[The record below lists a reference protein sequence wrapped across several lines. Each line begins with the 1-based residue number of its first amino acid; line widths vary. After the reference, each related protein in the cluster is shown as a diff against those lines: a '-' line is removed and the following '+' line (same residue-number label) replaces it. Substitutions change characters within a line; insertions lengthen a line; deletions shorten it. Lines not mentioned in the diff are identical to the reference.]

1 MLFGLSLFS
10 LMQLSATGQGA
21 AGPLSLSACRK
32 GAFLVFSDDRHHT
45 TTGIGGSVY
54 KSPHPA
60 TPSFSTSP
68 QQHTPHLHPVPF
80 LSCASARRLKKV
92 ECETDRRKGL
102 EKNKK
107 SKRRK
112 ISERGMDTMMGKRQ
126 QQQEVAV
133 RQRQWDMEVM
143 KMAML
148 KHEETFRQQ
157 VIKPRNVHPHGEI
170 LPFFVCDL

>member
-1 MLFGLSLFS
+1 MAHTCLHSIAHRVLFVNKKTRPLNYQTELLWSRVQACMGKWTRRRLKLLAFRLLQGCLLWEGHCMPCSLASLFS

-107 SKRRK
+107 K
-112 ISERGMDTMMGKRQ
+112 
-126 QQQEVAV
+126 QE
-133 RQRQWDMEVM
+133 
-143 KMAML
+143 K
-148 KHEETFRQQ
+148 K
-157 VIKPRNVHPHGEI
+157 N
-170 LPFFVCDL
+170 